1 MPQKMLLLYVTAK
14 GLAIHFACLEF
25 INLALIMKNVF
36 ASFPALPQR
45 LAEARVRHVLCSS
58 TPPEEGRAP
67 KEGDAVAIDR
77 HGHREMLYVLEG
89 RSSFFYRDRI
99 WRLEPG
105 TLVAVDAWETH
116 AFGYLASH
124 DGLLHL
130 WLGQHPSSITCAC
143 LSVEKGRY
151 RSAAHFDSL
160 TGAAFEHLS
169 RDWSSVSS
177 DTLDVPIQ
185 TALLAGVAEAIL
197 RAFAVAMA
205 YAAEHGEGASGLT
218 DFVAEYIERQHGRDC
233 SLARLERVT
242 GYSRFYLSRLFRRQR
257 GTTIGAAVA
266 EARRRYFAEA
276 TARGLKQRT
285 IAEALGFSSPSA
297 FCLWKRRLED
307 MSKGL
312 DE

>member
-1 MPQKMLLLYVTAK
+1 
-14 GLAIHFACLEF
+14 
-25 INLALIMKNVF
+25 MKNAPAVS
-36 ASFPALPQR
+36 AALPQR
-45 LAEARVRHVLCSS
+45 LAEARVRHVVCSS
-58 TPPEEGRAP
+58 TPPEEGRAA
-67 KEGDAVAIDR
+67 KGRDAFAIDR

-89 RSSFFYRDRI
+89 RSSFLYRDRV
-99 WRLEPG
+99 WALEPG

-116 AFGYLASH
+116 AFGYRASD

-130 WLGQHPSSITCAC
+130 WLGQHPSSLTCAC
-143 LSVEKGRY
+143 LGVEKGRY
-151 RSAAHFDSL
+151 RSAARFDSL

-169 RDWSSVSS
+169 RDWGNVSAG
-177 DTLDVPIQ
+177 TWDVPFR
-185 TALLAGVAEAIL
+185 TSLLAGVAEAIL
-197 RAFAVAMA
+197 RAFAVEMA
-205 YAAEHGEGASGLT
+205 CAAKSGDAARGLA
-218 DFVAEYIERQHGRDC
+218 DFVAEYIARQHGRDC